1 MKIIP
6 FSGSG
11 DFMVDMKDVRVSMIA
26 VLRNNDDGNLNLEH
40 FDGNIV
46 VEDNLFTIYFTIC

>member
-1 MKIIP
+1 
-6 FSGSG
+6 
-11 DFMVDMKDVRVSMIA
+11 MVDMKDVRVSMIA